1 MIRVLIVHE
10 QPLMASLIASVLADE
25 ADIEVAARASDA
37 QTALAQ
43 TAEADVALIS
53 THLPDGSALE
63 LVRNLAQEY
72 PDMTVLVVGVTEA
85 QWEIMQYVEAGASGY
100 VLKDDNVAELLRHI
114 RAAHAGKARVSPE
127 IAAAL
132 MSRVAELAQL
142 VSQSSISADL
152 VDLTPREL
160 EVLELIS
167 QDLTNQQIAERLV
180 IEVGTV
186 KNHVHNILDK
196 LGVSSRRDAVG
207 YLVLTREQEE
217 AEQTAA

>member
-10 QPLMASLIASVLADE
+10 QHLMASLIAAVLADE
-25 ADIEVAARASDA
+25 DDIEVAGRASDA
-37 QTALAQ
+37 SAALARA
-43 TAEADVALIS
+43 AEASVALVS
-53 THLPDGSALE
+53 TRLPDGSALA
-63 LVRNLAQEY
+63 LVRTLARQH
-72 PDMTVLVVGVTEA
+72 PDLTVLAVGVAEA

-132 MSRVAELAQL
+132 MSRVAELARL
-142 VSQSSISADL
+142 VNQSSISADL
-152 VDLTPREL
+152 IDLTPREI
-160 EVLELIS
+160 EVLELIG

-180 IEVGTV
+180 IELGTV

-196 LGVSSRRDAVG
+196 LGVSSRRDAAG
-207 YLVLTREQEE
+207 YLAVVERQSRK
-217 AEQTAA
+217 